1 MISLGWVHPH
11 QGAILIL
18 DVMGTCAGINETRVC
33 MFSDEVVNGHHNNT
47 CHSRL
52 CRGEPT
58 TPAQCTS
65 ASPAQAVPRMLRLIH
80 RAEVEQ
86 ALLNSPAES
95 SCGGVPQFREI
106 LFKNLMSLRPPPRR
120 KTQRQKLIW
129 PLQNYLWRPSLKPV
143 GGENGYDPMLGHIYN
158 CHSSLKLLHH
168 IHPGKDKS
176 EHAPPN

>member
-106 LFKNLMSLRPPPRR
+106 LFKNLMSLRPPPPQKNSAPKVNMATSKLSLETKSEASWWR
-120 KTQRQKLIW
+120 KWIRSNAW
-129 PLQNYLWRPSLKPV
+129 SYLQLSLKFKVATP
-143 GGENGYDPMLGHIYN
+143 YTPRQR
-158 CHSSLKLLHH
+158 
-168 IHPGKDKS
+168 
-176 EHAPPN
+176 